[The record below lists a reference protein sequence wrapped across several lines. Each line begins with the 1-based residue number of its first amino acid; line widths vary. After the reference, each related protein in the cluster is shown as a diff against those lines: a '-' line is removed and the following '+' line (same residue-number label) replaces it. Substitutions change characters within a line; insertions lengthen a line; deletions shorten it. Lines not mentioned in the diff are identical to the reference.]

1 MRAYRCQWHAAFA
14 LGLAVVLAGCAGQG
28 PRPDSELMA
37 ASSAVEQAEASLARQ
52 YEPVLLNEAQN
63 KIADARELIDQE
75 ENDQARAL
83 LKQAEV
89 DAQLA
94 AARSETAKARQ
105 AVDEINK
112 NIEQLRMQMESAV
125 Q

>member
-1 MRAYRCQWHAAFA
+1 MRAYRCQWHAACA
-14 LGLAVVLAGCAGQG
+14 LGLAAMLAGCASQG
-28 PRPDSELMA
+28 PRPDSELMS

-63 KIADARELIDQE
+63 KIADARELIDRE

-105 AVDEINK
+105 AVEEINK
-112 NIEQLRMQMESAV
+112 NIEQLRMQMESSA